1 MAMLADRLR
10 TALLVS
16 WLSVSALLLP
26 VTLAPALVS
35 PRLIGE
41 LMPQCDARVTSG
53 RECAACALLAGSLL
67 VAEGRLD
74 AAVRRSEAAIP
85 LCAALIWNQL
95 AAMAYA
101 ASELKWLWSQVRRA
115 RQRARTE
122 EYSCRL

>member
-1 MAMLADRLR
+1 MLADRLR

-35 PRLIGE
+35 SRLIEE
-41 LMPQCDARVTSG
+41 LMPQCDARLTSG
-53 RECAACALLAGSLL
+53 RECAACALLGGALL

-74 AAVRRSEAAIP
+74 AAVRRSAAAIP

-101 ASELKWLWSQVRRA
+101 ASELKWLWSQARA

-122 EYSCRL
+122 EYSCRP